1 MLRTW
6 HSKKTAFLHLSNH
19 AGWIKCCNAIIHVV
33 SICQKRQFV
42 PKVSHVFLLATA
54 MGNVI
59 HSPHIYIHTQGVV
72 LKKNILNSL
81 FWWEWPQFPNRAAIY
96 NYTEKNNFSMSF
108 LISLSFSPSLNQP
121 LINGRCK
128 KKNLMDTVGEKNEY
142 LHFLLYCFQWIC
154 KEGWRRK

>member
-42 PKVSHVFLLATA
+42 PKVSHVFLLATV

-96 NYTEKNNFSMSF
+96 NYTEKNNFSMFF

-121 LINGRCK
+121 LINGCCK
-128 KKNLMDTVGEKNEY
+128 KNFFNG
-142 LHFLLYCFQWIC
+142 HC
-154 KEGWRRK
+154 RRKKQIFAFLAVLFPVNL